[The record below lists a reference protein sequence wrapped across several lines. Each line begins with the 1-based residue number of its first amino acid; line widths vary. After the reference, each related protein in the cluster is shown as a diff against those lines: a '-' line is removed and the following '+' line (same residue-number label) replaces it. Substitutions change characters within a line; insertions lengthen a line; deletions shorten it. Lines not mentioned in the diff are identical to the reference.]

1 MRRRDLMLLL
11 GGAMTAARAL
21 RAQQKAMPV
30 IGFLG
35 LASDEFSATPLAAF
49 RQGLR
54 DKGFIEGENVTIEYR
69 WAGGDVHKL
78 AALAAELVALK
89 PNVLVTS
96 GGGAAARAAQ
106 EATNSIP
113 IIASNA
119 AGTVANFARPG
130 GNLTGAA
137 NQTVVF
143 VPKRLQLLHEAVPS
157 AMLVAVLVNPDSP
170 STPATLEAVEAAA
183 RALGVRLTRVE
194 ARNPADFEGAFGA
207 MREAG
212 ADALLVAPDPFFFS
226 RYREIVALAARYK
239 LPAIYEWAEMARD
252 GGLMAYGESLSALYR
267 RVGDYAGRV
276 LSGKNPAELPLDQPA
291 AIGLVVNLKTA
302 QALGLTIPPSI
313 LARADEVV
321 E

>member
-1 MRRRDLMLLL
+1 MRRRELLAL
-11 GGAMTAARAL
+11 FGTGAILLHAARA
-21 RAQQKAMPV
+21 QQPMPV

-35 LASDEFSATPLAAF
+35 LASSEFSATPLAAF

-54 DKGFIEGENVTIEYR
+54 DQGFVEGTNVTIEYR

-78 AALAAELVALK
+78 PALAAELVGLR

-137 NQTVVF
+137 NQTGVL
-143 VPKRLQLLHEAVPS
+143 VPKRLQLLHEAVPG
-157 AMLVAVLVNPDSP
+157 AKLVAVLVNPDSP
-170 STPATLEAVEAAA
+170 STRATVEAVEAAA
-183 RALGVRLTRVE
+183 QALGVRLTKAE
-194 ARNPADFEGAFGA
+194 ARDAADFEGAFAA
-207 MREAG
+207 MGQAR

-226 RYREIVALAARYK
+226 RYPEIVALAARYK

-252 GGLMAYGESLSALYR
+252 GGLMAYGDSLSALYR

-276 LSGKNPAELPLDQPA
+276 LRGANPAELPLDQPA

-302 QALGLTIPPSI
+302 QALGLAIPQSI
-313 LARADEVV
+313 LARADEVI